1 MSFRKSINNK
11 SSNVKKPFCK
21 VCQDAGKPES
31 EYTSHFVRSRPDK
44 NGKTT
49 VTCPVLAATECR
61 YCFQLGHTT
70 KFCPVIEEN
79 NKRTKKY
86 ESRAIQSAK
95 AEQRSAARPVKET
108 RKPSGAF
115 DVLAY
120 DSDDDKRTYHNR
132 MFHNVKSIPA
142 VKVVD
147 EFPALVEG
155 IGPAAKP
162 PNASLKPVTAVTVSW
177 AAMAEKPAPPVYK
190 QAPPKVETET
200 KKEFSTKSWADW
212 SDSDDDELDV
222 DADGP
227 WAIWRQVR

>member
-1 MSFRKSINNK
+1 MSFRKSIDNK

-49 VTCPVLAATECR
+49 VTCPILAATECR

-79 NKRTKKY
+79 NKRYKKQ
-86 ESRAIQSAK
+86 EPEAAK
-95 AEQRSAARPVKET
+95 AEKMPSKTKES

-115 DVLAY
+115 DVLAD
-120 DSDDDKRTYHNR
+120 DSDDEKPVPN
-132 MFHNVKSIPA
+132 NKISQ
-142 VKVVD
+142 KVVD
-147 EFPALVEG
+147 EFPALVES

-162 PNASLKPVTAVTVSW
+162 SNASLKPVTAVSW
-177 AAMAEKPAPPVYK
+177 AAMAEKP
-190 QAPPKVETET
+190 VEKPAAKPLGIVAKPLIRPASNVNIKTLN
-200 KKEFSTKSWADW
+200 WADDDTS
-212 SDSDDDELDV
+212 SDEEEEISKPGLVRSLSTYHPAVDDDD
-222 DADGP
+222 
-227 WAIWRQVR
+227 W